1 MLFRSHNSFVL
12 EFSTFDYS
20 EAGNTKFIY
29 KLDNYD
35 NKWSTPSSL
44 NFASYK
50 NLHPGTYKLHVRA
63 CNSAGVWSDKETVLN
78 VVVRPPFWMTGWA
91 FLVYLIFTVI
101 ALYIVFT
108 LIRNFNSLRN
118 KIHIEK
124 EITEYKLVFFTNISH
139 EFRTPLTLIQGAL
152 EKLQK
157 GGRSPKEIAHSVKVM
172 DKSTKR
178 MLRLI
183 NQLLEFRK
191 MQNNKLALSLEQTD
205 VMAFLYEIF
214 LSFKD
219 AAESKNMEFR
229 FTPSVSSYNMY
240 IDKGNIDKVVYNL
253 LSNAFKYTPSGGKII
268 FDATVDNDKSQL
280 IVSVSDT
287 GVGIPKEKRSELFSR
302 FMQSNFSGSSMGV
315 GLHLSKELINVH
327 KGAIGYRENL
337 PEGSVFT
344 ITIPLN
350 ESVYED
356 KDFLIPNNVL
366 LEEETRK
373 EEIIEIEKK
382 IDTEIPQIPLNKH
395 KILIIEDDDDVRE
408 FLKSEISE
416 YFEVEGNQLLT
427 WLKNFQI

>member
-1 MLFRSHNSFVL
+1 MSGSVLCVTPVNRDYSGITFDYFLETDGLASNMAQSVIEDESGRLWIATEYGISRYDIKSGTFENFFFSSFPLGNVYNENCACKTADGRLLFGTNHGLVVISPEKIFNRGGSLPEVTLTNLSVNGVQMRPDMKDSPLKKSIVYTEEIELKHYHNSFVL

-205 VMAFLYEIF
+205 VMAVLY
-214 LSFKD
+214 
-219 AAESKNMEFR
+219 
-229 FTPSVSSYNMY
+229 
-240 IDKGNIDKVVYNL
+240 
-253 LSNAFKYTPSGGKII
+253 
-268 FDATVDNDKSQL
+268 
-280 IVSVSDT
+280 
-287 GVGIPKEKRSELFSR
+287 
-302 FMQSNFSGSSMGV
+302 
-315 GLHLSKELINVH
+315 
-327 KGAIGYRENL
+327 
-337 PEGSVFT
+337 
-344 ITIPLN
+344 
-350 ESVYED
+350 
-356 KDFLIPNNVL
+356 
-366 LEEETRK
+366 
-373 EEIIEIEKK
+373 
-382 IDTEIPQIPLNKH
+382 
-395 KILIIEDDDDVRE
+395 
-408 FLKSEISE
+408 
-416 YFEVEGNQLLT
+416 
-427 WLKNFQI
+427 